1 MLSGIHDGYEIDDDF
16 GRLDFRKMESW
27 LTATYWSPGIRVPEI
42 LKGARNSALNLGC
55 YRDGEQ
61 VGYLRVAS
69 DKTRFAYI
77 MDVYVAEAHRK
88 RGLARRLVEA
98 AMAHADLADVY
109 TWLLATRDAQP
120 VYAKSGF
127 APLPEPG
134 NWMIIRKDKARPAPE
149 SITPPVIP

>member
-1 MLSGIHDGYEIDDDF
+1 MRIGIHDGYEIDDDF
-16 GRLDFRKMESW
+16 GRLDFRALEAW
-27 LTATYWSPGIRVPEI
+27 LTATYWSPGIRMPEI

-55 YRDGEQ
+55 YREGKQ

-88 RGLARRLVEA
+88 RGLARALTEA

-109 TWLLATRDAQP
+109 LWLLATRDAQP

-127 APLPEPG
+127 VPLPEPG
-134 NWMIIRKDKARPAPE
+134 NWMIIRKEKTRPPLLPE
-149 SITPPVIP
+149 S